1 MPEGQVPFA
10 WPRRWL
16 GGGHPGS
23 RWGCRRVGV
32 VLERL
37 DEPLENRS
45 QGRWNGPA
53 VDGGQQVP
61 VPLNPWVIG
70 DLQSDQQLAAVVGGV
85 GLAERLGVAA
95 DQIGQDQTGL
105 LGRWVD
111 PVSSRRL
118 DPFSDLV
125 GQFV

>member
-1 MPEGQVPFA
+1 
-10 WPRRWL
+10 
-16 GGGHPGS
+16 
-23 RWGCRRVGV
+23 
-32 VLERL
+32 
-37 DEPLENRS
+37 ENRS

-70 DLQSDQQLAAVVGGV
+70 DLQAEQQLAAVVGGV
-85 GLAERLGVAA
+85 GLAERWGVAA
-95 DQIGQDQTGL
+95 DQIGEDRAGL

-111 PVSSRRL
+111 PGSSRRL

-125 GQFV
+125 GQFVVPPRLVAGGPGGRLVCRAAPGAR